1 MDHAPGGANRRKET
15 TMDAKFDELA
25 AELAKGLG
33 RRDALRRI
41 GTALA
46 GVLLASIGLPSQ
58 AQRPFPNRCG
68 DLCNSA
74 GCRGQGS
81 RLCLDACVT
90 CFRSGGFFTAGKSC
104 SGFTCL

>member
-25 AELAKGLG
+25 EELAKGLG

-46 GVLLASIGLPSQ
+46 GVLLASLTVG
-58 AQRPFPNRCG
+58 R
-68 DLCNSA
+68 
-74 GCRGQGS
+74 
-81 RLCLDACVT
+81 
-90 CFRSGGFFTAGKSC
+90 
-104 SGFTCL
+104 